1 VSIIRVTTQAELDA
15 AIKDARATDTIA
27 CIGGGEFDI
36 YGSAQVTAY
45 DSAQVRAYGSA
56 QVTASDSAQVTAYG
70 SAQVRASDSAQ
81 VTAYDSAQVRAYDSA
96 QVRAYGSAQVRASDS
111 AQVTA
116 YDSAQVR
123 AYDSAQVRAY
133 GSAQV
138 TASDSAQ
145 VTAYD
150 SAQVRAYGSA
160 QVRAS
165 DSAQVTAYDS
175 AQVRAYDSAQVR
187 AYGSA
192 QVTASD
198 SAQVR
203 ASRYVA
209 VTRHAG
215 RWGTPV
221 VEGGVLIDIPRPR
234 TADEWCEV
242 HGVEVTDGVAT
253 LYKAVD
259 DDYGTSY
266 SRAAGILYAPGTTPE
281 APDWDGGVAECGGG
295 LHFVARPWEGL
306 GFNGD
311 ATRFVAC
318 PVALVDIAV
327 HEDASMPNKIKAR
340 RVCGPIVEV
349 DQDGKAVTA

>member
-36 YGSAQVTAY
+36 SGSAQVRAY
-45 DSAQVRAYGSA
+45 DSAQVK
-56 QVTASDSAQVTAYG
+56 AYG
-70 SAQVRASDSAQ
+70 SAQVRAYDSAQ
-81 VTAYDSAQVRAYDSA
+81 VTAYDSAQV
-96 QVRAYGSAQVRASDS
+96 
-111 AQVTA
+111 TA
-116 YDSAQVR
+116 YDSAQV
-123 AYDSAQVRAY
+123 
-133 GSAQV
+133 
-138 TASDSAQ
+138 T
-145 VTAYD
+145 
-150 SAQVRAYGSA
+150 
-160 QVRAS
+160 
-165 DSAQVTAYDS
+165 
-175 AQVRAYDSAQVR
+175 
-187 AYGSA
+187 
-192 QVTASD
+192 
-198 SAQVR
+198 

-215 RWGTPV
+215 RSGTPV